1 MKSSNK
7 AIVVTQRDYNRLMGL
22 LSNTAKGNK
31 GSADNLARLAGEL
44 ARARQ
49 VESEKISPD
58 VVTMNT
64 IIEFMDL
71 DNQITKQLKLVYPSQ
86 ADIRQ
91 GHVSITAPIGTALLG
106 YRKGDVVEWDVP
118 AGKKK
123 FLIKEILYQ
132 PEANGQ
138 FSI

>member
-1 MKSSNK
+1 MKRSNK
-7 AIVVTQRDYNRLMGL
+7 AIIVTQRDYNRLMGL
-22 LSNTAKGNK
+22 LSNTEKQNK

-49 VESEKISPD
+49 VESEKVSPD

-64 IIEFMDL
+64 VIEFTDL

-91 GHVSITAPIGTALLG
+91 GHVSVTAPIGTALLG
-106 YRKGDVVEWDVP
+106 YRKGDVIEWEVP

-123 FLIKEILYQ
+123 FLIRDVLYQ
-132 PEANGQ
+132 PEANGEYTV
-138 FSI
+138 

>member
-1 MKSSNK
+1 MKRSNK
-7 AIVVTQRDYNRLMGL
+7 TIIVTQRDYNRLMGL
-22 LSNTAKGNK
+22 LSNTEKQNK

-49 VESEKISPD
+49 VESEKVSPD

-64 IIEFMDL
+64 VIEFTDL

-91 GHVSITAPIGTALLG
+91 GHVSVTAPIGTALLG
-106 YRKGDVVEWDVP
+106 YRKGDVIEWEVP

-123 FLIKEILYQ
+123 FLIRDVLYQ
-132 PEANGQ
+132 PEANGEYTV
-138 FSI
+138 